1 MWCDDAPLP
10 FLPPSLPLSPASRS
24 GTTTCC
30 SSGTSR
36 TYLHT
41 VTFNTNMN
49 THVSAPFLPSVALR
63 SFEKRYDNLPPA
75 DAHLQKISDH
85 VSAYLAIVKG
95 QLLATVPKA
104 IVHCM
109 VRHVY

>member
-1 MWCDDAPLP
+1 MEQYNGVKID
-10 FLPPSLPLSPASRS
+10 FLLIIPTLSHPPIA
-24 GTTTCC
+24 
-30 SSGTSR
+30 
-36 TYLHT
+36 
-41 VTFNTNMN
+41 F
-49 THVSAPFLPSVALR
+49 

-109 VRHVY
+109 VRHGRV